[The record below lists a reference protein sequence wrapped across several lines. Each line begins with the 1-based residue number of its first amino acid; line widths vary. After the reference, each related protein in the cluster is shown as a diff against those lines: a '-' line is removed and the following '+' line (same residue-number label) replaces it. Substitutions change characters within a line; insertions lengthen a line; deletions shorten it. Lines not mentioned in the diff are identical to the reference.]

1 MKHILPILGLFLHL
15 ADRLPAQNRTTLEW
29 LPQLSFDYRIDE
41 RLSANVNT
49 FIEIQSL
56 EKRTGEAPQTGF
68 SPQTFNV
75 QAGLA
80 YQWTTALNLSLGY
93 QFGWRDLDE
102 TERDIEHRALQQL
115 TAAYSFGKY
124 RLRARLRAEQRF
136 FRQDD
141 YRATHRWRLRPSVD
155 FPLQG
160 ERLDPGENYL
170 NAQWEA
176 LSNIFEE
183 DALRLAEQRAYCGIG
198 WLLQN
203 GYRMETGLEYRS
215 RPNGGE
221 DGFRRRV
228 FLRMNFTFR

>member
-1 MKHILPILGLFLHL
+1 MKYIPVLFLL
-15 ADRLPAQNRTTLEW
+15 AMSLSGLLPAQNRTTLEW
-29 LPQLSFDYRIDE
+29 LPQLSFDYRFDD
-41 RLSANVNT
+41 RFSGNVNT
-49 FIEIQSL
+49 FVEIESL
-56 EKRTGEAPQTGF
+56 DKREGEKAQTGF
-68 SPQTFNV
+68 NPQTFNL

-93 QFGWRDLDE
+93 QFGWRGLE
-102 TERDIEHRALQQL
+102 EAERDIEHRFMQQA
-115 TAAYSFGKY
+115 TGAYSFGKY